1 MSNLVKWLD
10 LAESASAAEVKANS
24 NPEKGGLHGSPPHK
38 SFNFAASDHV
48 PFSSYCTV
56 SVTVV
61 ELDSG
66 ANTPVT
72 VMV

>member
-1 MSNLVKWLD
+1 M
-10 LAESASAAEVKANS
+10 ESALNAFSY
-24 NPEKGGLHGSPPHK
+24 
-38 SFNFAASDHV
+38 FAASNHS

-61 ELDSG
+61 ELFSG